1 MLPKKIN
8 EDLLIFIK
16 QNYEILK
23 NNTNLQEYLDLRN
36 FHEKTIRA
44 K

>member
-8 EDLLIFIK
+8 EDLIIFIK
-16 QNYEILK
+16 QNYDILK
-23 NNTNLQEYLDLRN
+23 NNTNFKEYLDLRN
-36 FHEKTIRA
+36 FHDKTIRA

>member
-8 EDLLIFIK
+8 EDLLIFIQ

-23 NNTNLQEYLDLRN
+23 NNTNFQEYLDLRN